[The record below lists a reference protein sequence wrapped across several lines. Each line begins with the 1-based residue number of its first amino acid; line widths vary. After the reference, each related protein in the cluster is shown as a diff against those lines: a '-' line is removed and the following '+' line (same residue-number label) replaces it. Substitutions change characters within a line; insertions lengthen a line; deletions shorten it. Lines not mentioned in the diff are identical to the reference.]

1 MAVNNSAH
9 RRHHRPI
16 PDLLPVGKLAR
27 AFRAGI
33 EEVGQ
38 ITVFVGKTIYLLP
51 KTVRHYRK
59 QTVTTMN
66 NMAWGNGSL
75 VVDGGVVSLMFFL
88 GVAVG
93 AVVAIQ
99 AFMAF
104 DLLGFGALTGI
115 IESFGNIRVIAPI
128 ITGIGFAAQ
137 AGCRMT
143 AEIGAMRISEEID
156 ATESIGLQA
165 IPFVVGTR
173 LIGSML
179 VVLPGY
185 LMALM
190 ISFITGG
197 LIVKIFHRQ
206 PAGTYDH
213 YFAQFLSVPDLV
225 ASVAKVLVFCGVV
238 TLIHCYYGYF
248 ASGGP
253 AGVGSASGRAIRASL
268 VAIVV
273 LNFVMTVIIWGL
285 SPELVFKG

>member
-1 MAVNNSAH
+1 MAGE
-9 RRHHRPI
+9 I
-16 PDLLPVGKLAR
+16 
-27 AFRAGI
+27 
-33 EEVGQ
+33 GQ
-38 ITVFVGKTIYLLP
+38 VVIFVAKVIYLLP
-51 KTVRHYRK
+51 KTVRHYRQATFK
-59 QTVTTMN
+59 TMN
-66 NMAWGNGSL
+66 NMAWGSGSL

-93 AVVAIQ
+93 AVVAIE
-99 AFMAF
+99 AFMAL

-115 IESFGNIRVIAPI
+115 IGSFGNIRVIAPI

-156 ATESIGLQA
+156 ATESMGLQA

-173 LIGSML
+173 LIGGML

-185 LMALM
+185 LMALV

-197 LIVKIFHRQ
+197 IIVKTFDGQ
-206 PAGTYDH
+206 AAGTYDH
-213 YFAQFLSVPDLV
+213 YFSQFLSLPDLG
-225 ASVAKVLVFCGVV
+225 ASVLKAITFCAVV

-253 AGVGSASGRAIRASL
+253 AGVGAASGRAIRASL

-273 LNFVMTVIIWGL
+273 LNFVMTVAIWGL
-285 SPELVFKG
+285 SPLLVFKG